1 MREITIR
8 IGYTWDES
16 VRDGERWKALR
27 TFCESAGKQGR
38 SQAAATLRRMSTV
51 EQEEEAEAPESSLQD
66 NQLPALRVERLRATA
81 GRFGWHSIRSRIE
94 GADIVLF
101 DFTPVAQL
109 GLKTRRTS
117 GNVWLEL
124 GYAYGKLDAD
134 NVFVTHADSDGYKT
148 LPSDLNGLI
157 VGHIP
162 SNKNSNDRSLRSVLA
177 GAVKRIV
184 LDRMNSATDAWGQ
197 SH

>member
-66 NQLPALRVERLRATA
+66 IQLPARRAATCYR
-81 GRFGWHSIRSRIE
+81 GQVW
-94 GADIVLF
+94 
-101 DFTPVAQL
+101 VA
-109 GLKTRRTS
+109 
-117 GNVWLEL
+117 
-124 GYAYGKLDAD
+124 
-134 NVFVTHADSDGYKT
+134 
-148 LPSDLNGLI
+148 
-157 VGHIP
+157 
-162 SNKNSNDRSLRSVLA
+162 
-177 GAVKRIV
+177 
-184 LDRMNSATDAWGQ
+184 
-197 SH
+197 